1 MSKNK
6 KDKINLEKEIIIGI
20 NNKKQEQRTN
30 NNRPKNIGQAAK
42 RKKEEKTKR
51 RRKIYKRIKKF
62 LELLFLLGI
71 LAGALLFFL
80 MSDIFNIK
88 NINVENNEKISSN
101 TYISLSKIQLEQ
113 NIFAI
118 NKNNI
123 VDSIKT
129 NAYVENVKIKRKL
142 PDTIIISTMERET
155 AYILKYE
162 TAYAYVDCNGY
173 ILEISD
179 EYINVPMILGYK
191 TDVEKIIPCNR
202 LCEEDL
208 YRLDDIIKIL
218 DSLKTYEIYDT
229 LTAIDISN
237 KENYKLIFEKEGK
250 VAYIG
255 DTADLSTKMLYIKYI
270 IQEQKNVAGEIYTN
284 SNKGAAN
291 VYFSPK

>member
-1 MSKNK
+1 MPKNK
-6 KDKINLEKEIIIGI
+6 KDKINLEKEVIIGI

-30 NNRPKNIGQAAK
+30 NNRPKNVGQAAK

-71 LAGALLFFL
+71 LAGALMFFL

-88 NINVENNEKISSN
+88 NINIENNEKISSE
-101 TYISLSKIQLEQ
+101 TYVSLSGIQLEQ

-118 NKNNI
+118 NKLKI
-123 VDSIKT
+123 IESIKT
-129 NAYVENVKIKRKL
+129 NAYVEDLKIKRKL
-142 PDTIIISTMERET
+142 PDTIIITTTERKP

-162 TAYAYVDCNGY
+162 NVYAYVDINGY

-179 EYINVPMILGYK
+179 EYINVPMILGYI
-191 TDVEKIIPCNR
+191 TDTEKIIQCNR

-208 YRLDDIIKIL
+208 YRLDDVIKII
-218 DSLKTYEIYDT
+218 DSLKNYEIYDK
-229 LTAIDISN
+229 LTSIDISN
-237 KENYKLIFEKEGK
+237 KENYKLIFEKDGK

-255 DTADLSTKMLYIKYI
+255 DTVDLSTKMLYIKYI
-270 IQEQKNVAGEIYTN
+270 IQEQKNVAGDIYTN